1 MKGRGYAPGEHQQGN
16 RPRGFPGRGGRQS
29 APRYQGTIPSIGAY
43 LDLPPGR
50 DIVPG
55 TVTNWMNK
63 LSEYSMTQCTTKIG
77 VIFGA
82 DGVLGAYPVFTE
94 PADPLDTA
102 TPAVKKKW
110 EIKFTAWSKIK
121 DSFDLDKTK
130 LFGIML
136 GQMSESSKT
145 RARETT
151 MGQEAMTEQEPRKL
165 LQAILATH
173 LGDSRLGAEH
183 HLFNMQQRYHMLKMG
198 PTDTLVYYH
207 QSIRS
212 TLLGIDQAYIRAG
225 RVQPEGSM
233 PEMQKELKFTMGLN
247 HLYEEHKNFFIN
259 GVKPWPQSLDD
270 AYTSATKYIPKQR
283 QQGGANA
290 AAERANA
297 FVMRHGKGGGGNRG
311 GGHESKSAPNAKF
324 VRYDKAD
331 GEADSKHS
339 AYVAAAAPSPGN
351 KKFSKKG
358 TCHNCGEPGHY
369 SYACTE
375 PVQYWKEDGAT
386 KSSPQTTWKSAV
398 AAAKK

>member
-1 MKGRGYAPGEHQQGN
+1 MKGRGFGPGEQQGN
-16 RPRGFPGRGGRQS
+16 RPRGFPGRGGRGQS
-29 APRYQGTIPSIGAY
+29 APRNQGTIPSIGAY

-55 TVTNWMNK
+55 AVTNWMKK
-63 LSEYSMTQCTTKIG
+63 LCEYSMTQCTTKIG

-94 PADPLDTA
+94 PADPPDTA

-110 EIKFTAWSKIK
+110 EIKFTAFSKTK
-121 DSFDLDKTK
+121 DNFDLDKTK
-130 LFGIML
+130 LFGYML

-151 MGQEAMTEQEPRKL
+151 IGQEAMVEQEPRKL

-198 PTDTLVYYH
+198 TTDTLVYYH

-212 TLLGIDQAYIRAG
+212 TLSGIDQAYVRAG

-233 PEMQKELKFTMGLN
+233 PETQKGLKFTMGLN

-259 GVKPWPQSLDD
+259 
-270 AYTSATKYIPKQR
+270 
-283 QQGGANA
+283 
-290 AAERANA
+290 
-297 FVMRHGKGGGGNRG
+297 
-311 GGHESKSAPNAKF
+311 
-324 VRYDKAD
+324 
-331 GEADSKHS
+331 
-339 AYVAAAAPSPGN
+339 
-351 KKFSKKG
+351 
-358 TCHNCGEPGHY
+358 
-369 SYACTE
+369 
-375 PVQYWKEDGAT
+375 
-386 KSSPQTTWKSAV
+386 
-398 AAAKK
+398 